1 MPGDALDVGDE
12 RGRGLRE
19 ERGLR
24 QGGLDVAGQREAV
37 LGEVR
42 HHRADLA
49 TEVEKARVGPR
60 DAVLAKEV
68 SRHQLPGDGV
78 DVLLAQRQFVQCLL
92 DPCQLGLQAKPG
104 RPRRLM
110 GRAGGL
116 VLAWLRAGRRH
127 PHPVA

>member
-12 RGRGLRE
+12 RGRR
-19 ERGLR
+19 
-24 QGGLDVAGQREAV
+24 
-37 LGEVR
+37 LGEKRRLPPGSVEIPVQGEVVPGKVR
-42 HHRADLA
+42 HDLTDLA
-49 TEVEKARVGPR
+49 AEVEKPRVGPR
-60 DAVLAKEV
+60 DADLAKEV

-92 DPCQLGLQAKPG
+92 DPCQLGLQAEPG

-116 VLAWLRAGRRH
+116 VLVWLRA
-127 PHPVA
+127 A